1 MNQTVRQHALIVVA
15 LVLTLL
21 ASALVMLDPLSV
33 NGQAIR
39 RWNPRRVPANTVF
52 LGDQVCL
59 DCHKKFASFDHS
71 GMAMAME
78 QVGGSKILGANPQL
92 TMRIGAYSY
101 QIKRDG
107 KQSFYSVTD
116 GKDTISL
123 PILYAFGQGKMGQ
136 TYVLQHEGKFYESLV
151 SFYNESKAL
160 DFTIGAARMEPKSLI
175 DAVGRVLSPN
185 EVSNCFGC
193 HATGAV
199 IGSQLRLE
207 NFTHG
212 VRCESCHGPGGKHV
226 EAVKAGEPGSTGIF
240 DPGLLSGDE
249 LTQQFCASCHRGADE
264 FALLKSM
271 EINNV
276 RFQPYRI
283 FHSKCY
289 SDDRKISCI
298 ACHNPHEPLKE
309 NAPAYYDKRC
319 LECHTLKSKTAKA
332 SSNGSADGGSSCPV
346 AEKDC
351 TSCHMPKIEVKAAHF
366 KFTDHYIRIVRPGE
380 KFPN

>member
-1 MNQTVRQHALIVVA
+1 MNQTVKQRTLIALA

-33 NGQAIR
+33 SGQVSR
-39 RWNPRRVPANTVF
+39 RWNPRRVPADTIF
-52 LGDQVCL
+52 LGDHVCL
-59 DCHKKFASFDHS
+59 DCHKKFASFGSS

-78 QVGGSKILGANPQL
+78 PVGGSKILSENPQL
-92 TMRIGAYSY
+92 TMRVGVYTY

-116 GKDTISL
+116 GKDTITL

-151 SFYNESKAL
+151 SFYSEPKAL
-160 DFTIGAARMEPKSLI
+160 DFTIGAPRVEPKSLL
-175 DAVGRVLSPN
+175 DALGRVLPPN
-185 EVSNCFGC
+185 EVSNCFSC

-199 IGSQLRLE
+199 VGSQLRLE
-207 NFTHG
+207 KFTHG
-212 VRCESCHGPGGKHV
+212 IRCESCHGPGGKHV
-226 EAVKAGEPGSTGIF
+226 AAVKAGEPGATGIF
-240 DPGLLSGDE
+240 NPRLLSGDE
-249 LTQQFCASCHRGADE
+249 LTQQFCASCHRGSDE
-264 FALLKSM
+264 FALLKTM

-289 SDDRKISCI
+289 SDDRNISCT
-298 ACHNPHEPLKE
+298 ACHNPHAPLRE
-309 NAPAYYDKRC
+309 DPAYYDKRC
-319 LECHTLKSKTAKA
+319 LECHTLKSKTPKTA
-332 SSNGSADGGSSCPV
+332 GDGSSCPV

-351 TSCHMPKIEVKAAHF
+351 TSCHMPKIEVKDAHF

>member
-1 MNQTVRQHALIVVA
+1 MNQTAKQHTLMVVA

-78 QVGGSKILGANPQL
+78 QVGGSKILGNNPQL
-92 TMRIGAYSY
+92 TMRVGAYSY

-151 SFYNESKAL
+151 SFYNEPKAL
-160 DFTIGAARMEPKSLI
+160 DFTIGAPRLEPKSLI
-175 DAVGRVLSPN
+175 EAVGRVLSPN
-185 EVSNCFGC
+185 EVSNCFSC
-193 HATGAV
+193 HALGAV
-199 IGSQLRLE
+199 VGSQLRLE
-207 NFTHG
+207 SFTHG
-212 VRCESCHGPGGKHV
+212 VRCENCHGPGGKHV

-240 DPGLLSGDE
+240 DPGLLE
-249 LTQQFCASCHRGADE
+249 WR
-264 FALLKSM
+264 
-271 EINNV
+271 
-276 RFQPYRI
+276 
-283 FHSKCY
+283 
-289 SDDRKISCI
+289 
-298 ACHNPHEPLKE
+298 
-309 NAPAYYDKRC
+309 
-319 LECHTLKSKTAKA
+319 
-332 SSNGSADGGSSCPV
+332 
-346 AEKDC
+346 
-351 TSCHMPKIEVKAAHF
+351 
-366 KFTDHYIRIVRPGE
+366 
-380 KFPN
+380 